1 MKPDATETLLSTL
14 HASPLDA
21 LTLAKD
27 IKAKH
32 SIAMHYGT
40 FCGSEDEAME
50 PLVLLR
56 EELQKQK
63 ATWLAK
69 GTTIWTEEGF
79 GAIDVGETVF
89 IPV

>member
-1 MKPDATETLLSTL
+1 M
-14 HASPLDA
+14 DA
-21 LTLAKD
+21 LMLAKD
-27 IKAKH
+27 IQAKH
-32 SIAMHYGT
+32 SIPMHYGT

-56 EELQKQK
+56 EEMQKQ
-63 ATWLAK
+63 TSPWIAK
-69 GTTIWTEEGF
+69 GTTIWREEGF